1 MIIINLYIY
10 HKNNNMAKNEL
21 YSNVTRLLRSKH
33 MQQKDLA
40 AMMGCAPA
48 VLSKALSGNP
58 TLDTIRKIA
67 KALDVSIKSLFED
80 SWRTEGFI
88 TYKGRIL
95 RFNSRDELIKI
106 IKN

>member
-1 MIIINLYIY
+1 MER
-10 HKNNNMAKNEL
+10 NEL
-21 YSNVTRLLRSKH
+21 YANVTRILKTRR

-40 AMMGCAPA
+40 EKMGVAPA
-48 VLSKALSGNP
+48 ALSKALTGNP

-80 SWRTEGFI
+80 ACRTEGFI

-95 RFNSRDELIKI
+95 RFNSIDELIKI